1 MNEEQKKHMA
11 DYRKEFIKRIP
22 LDMKKCDYEILKE
35 HADSSGKTVNGYIKH
50 AIKCYMETYG
60 RIESSSFS
68 SKDVLDVIVHNDD
81 ILNNVFLP
89 YLASSD
95 VDIVGIIYSLLNG
108 ISLGNV
114 ADKRLEKYADDLK
127 YYRTLIKLWEARGE
141 GNYTIKDIPQWVF
154 DRVSRETVSEIISKL
169 ANLSENLTEF
179 AIIPYYIHFNLFG
192 YDKLILYMEDR
203 KVITESTKD
212 KWMRDVH
219 MRANKKGGAV

>member
-212 KWMRDVH
+212 KWMRDVY

>member
-35 HADSSGKTVNGYIKH
+35 HADSSEKTVNGYIKH

-212 KWMRDVH
+212 KWMRDVY

>member
-60 RIESSSFS
+60 KIESSSFS

-89 YLASSD
+89 YLSSSD

-141 GNYTIKDIPQWVF
+141 GNYTIKDIPNWVF

-219 MRANKKGGAV
+219 MRVNKKGGAV

>member
-68 SKDVLDVIVHNDD
+68 SKDVLDIIVHNDD

-212 KWMRDVH
+212 KWMIDVH